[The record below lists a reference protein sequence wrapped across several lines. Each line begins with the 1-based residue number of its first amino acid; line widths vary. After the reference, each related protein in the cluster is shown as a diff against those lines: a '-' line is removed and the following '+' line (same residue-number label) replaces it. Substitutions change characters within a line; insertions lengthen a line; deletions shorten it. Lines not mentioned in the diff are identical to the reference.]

1 MSTIALQM
9 PDGKERS
16 YPEGVTGAEVA
27 ASIGQRLAKD
37 AVAVRLGERVLD
49 LARPLPEG
57 GPLRVLTPAD
67 PEGLAVYRHTA
78 THIMAQAVRRIWP
91 ETRLAIGPV
100 IDDGFYYDMEP
111 PGPVHLTEDDLPRI
125 EAEMK
130 KIVAEDLPIARE
142 VWSRAQARA
151 YFADLHEAYKVEIID
166 DLPADAEVTVYRQG
180 EFLDLCRGPH
190 LPSTGRL
197 KALKL
202 LSVAG
207 AYWRGD
213 EKRPMLQRLYGTA
226 FADSKELEHFL
237 WVREEARKR
246 DHRKLGPELDLFT
259 LHDVAPGFAFWHDKG
274 FRLYRA
280 LEDFSRELQRK
291 RGYQEVRTP
300 VLFRSDLYEES
311 GHWGFFRP
319 SMFTFQQ
326 DGEWY
331 GMKPMNCPAHCIMFR
346 ERMRSYRDLPLR
358 LAEYGQLTR
367 YERSGTLHGLLRV
380 RGMHQ
385 DDAHCFVREDQIGAE
400 IADCIGLLDELYGT
414 FGMSYTINLATRP
427 EEYMGTLE
435 TWARAESALADTLRD
450 LGKDFAIHAG
460 DGAFYGPKLEFDITD
475 ALGRKWQCGTVQVDW
490 NLPERFDLKYIGADG
505 AEHRPVMIHR
515 AIMGTLERFIGILVE
530 HFAGAFPTWLAPEQ
544 ARVLPVSDKHVAHGR
559 KVMEFLRARGLHVA
573 LDESAEKIG
582 KKIRDAQ
589 LAKVPYMLVVG
600 EREEQAGTVA
610 VRSRSGGD
618 LGAEPLAAF
627 ADALAAEVAE
637 RRLQPR

>member
-1 MSTIALQM
+1 MGAIALQM
-9 PDGKERS
+9 PDGKQRS
-16 YPEGVTGAEVA
+16 YPEGVTGADVA

-49 LARPLPEG
+49 LRRPLPSG
-57 GPLRVLTPAD
+57 GALRILTLAD
-67 PEGLAVYRHTA
+67 PEGLEVYRHTA

-111 PGPVHLTEDDLPRI
+111 PVALSEEDLPRI
-125 EAEMK
+125 EAEMA

-142 VWSRAQARA
+142 VWSREQARQ
-151 YFADLHEAYKVEIID
+151 YFVDRGDPYKVEIID
-166 DLPADAEVTVYRQG
+166 DLPPDAEVTVYRQG

-197 KALKL
+197 RAYKL

-213 EKRPMLQRLYGTA
+213 ERRPMLQRLYGTA
-226 FADSKELEHFL
+226 FAEQKELEHFL
-237 WVREEARKR
+237 WVREEARRR

-259 LHDVAPGFAFWHDKG
+259 LHEEAPGFPFWHDKG
-274 FRLYRA
+274 YRLYRA
-280 LEDFSRELQRK
+280 LENFSRDLQRQ

-300 VLFRSDLYEES
+300 VLFRSDLYEQS

-319 SMFTFQQ
+319 NMFTFQQ

-331 GMKPMNCPAHCIMFR
+331 GMKPMNCPAHCLMFK
-346 ERMRSYRDLPLR
+346 EQMRSYRDLPLR

-380 RGMHQ
+380 RSLHQ
-385 DDAHCFVREDQIGAE
+385 DDAHLFVREDQIEDE
-400 IADCIGLLDELYGT
+400 IRETIGLLDELYGT
-414 FGMSYTINLATRP
+414 FGLTYSINLATRP
-427 EEYMGTLE
+427 AEYMGSLE
-435 TWARAESALADTLRD
+435 TWDRAEAALADALRAM
-450 LGKDFAIHAG
+450 GKDFVLAPG

-505 AEHRPVMIHR
+505 QEHRPVMIHR

-530 HFAGAFPTWLAPEQ
+530 HFAGAFPSWLAPEQ
-544 ARVLPVSDKHVAHGR
+544 ARVLPVSEKSLAYGRRVAT
-559 KVMEFLRARGLHVA
+559 ELSARGISVTV
-573 LDESAEKIG
+573 DESAEKIG
-582 KKIRDAQ
+582 RKIRDAQ

-610 VRSRSGGD
+610 VRSRGSGD
-618 LGAEPLAAF
+618 LGAEPLPAF
-627 ADALAAEVAE
+627 AVALQAEIRE
-637 RRLQPR
+637 RRLQTR